1 MTTPALPT
9 FQMLQQQAAPTIQP
23 NIPSAPSGGANS
35 PPVPVPQP
43 GGMGLPTAPP
53 VQQPTPQFVPPT
65 APQRD
70 PYLVQL
76 EQEGRLPPGRF
87 NTVQEAFN
95 AIYTVAEQTA
105 NELDQVKAQTVT
117 PPAAPQLPAPPAEDL
132 NKMAMAFQQ
141 NGWMALENGQ
151 WVAKQPAAGQLA
163 QQLNQQI
170 LEAQA
175 RQAELADPAAFIAK
189 YGKTAIEQYLTPV
202 QKELEALKQQNM
214 QLQQELSKAVPKPHE
229 AWIKQNEAVLWTT
242 DQNGTRTPS
251 AAGKAYG
258 DAWDMAANYGMSPE
272 DVHKFAMTAATPYL
286 TTVTQQAPQPQP
298 QPWMQQVLQNP
309 PVPNPAFNAPGTQLN
324 NSVPPQQRDVFLD
337 NDGLPSFAR
346 LQALPQ

>member
-1 MTTPALPT
+1 M
-9 FQMLQQQAAPTIQP
+9 
-23 NIPSAPSGGANS
+23 
-35 PPVPVPQP
+35 
-43 GGMGLPTAPP
+43 
-53 VQQPTPQFVPPT
+53 
-65 APQRD
+65 
-70 PYLVQL
+70 
-76 EQEGRLPPGRF
+76 
-87 NTVQEAFN
+87 
-95 AIYTVAEQTA
+95 AEQTA
-105 NELDQVKAQTVT
+105 DELDRFKAQPAT

-175 RQAELADPAAFIAK
+175 RQAELSDPSAFIAK
-189 YGKTAIEQYLTPV
+189 YGKTAIEQYLTPL
-202 QKELEALKQQNM
+202 QKEMEALRQQNL
-214 QLQQELSKAVPKPHE
+214 QLQQDIAKSTPKPHE
-229 AWIKQNEAVLWTT
+229 AWIEQNKAVLWTT
-242 DQNGTRTPS
+242 DQSGTRTPS

-258 DAWDMAANYGMSPE
+258 DAWDMAANYGMTPE

-286 TTVTQQAPQPQP
+286 TTVTQQAPQPQQP

-309 PVPNPAFNAPGTQLN
+309 PAQNPAFNAPGTFLSN
-324 NSVPPQQRDVFLD
+324 VPPQQQNVFLD

>member
-1 MTTPALPT
+1 MTTPALPS
-9 FQMLQQQAAPTIQP
+9 FQMLQQQAATPQP
-23 NIPSAPSGGANS
+23 NIPSAPSGGANN

-43 GGMGLPTAPP
+43 GGMGLPTPQPQAPQFIPPAAPP
-53 VQQPTPQFVPPT
+53 
-65 APQRD
+65 RD

-95 AIYTVAEQTA
+95 AIYAVAEQTA
-105 NELDQVKAQTVT
+105 DELDRFKAQPVT

-175 RQAELADPAAFIAK
+175 RQAELSDPSAFIAK
-189 YGKTAIEQYLTPV
+189 YGKTAIEQYLTPLQREMEV
-202 QKELEALKQQNM
+202 LRQQNL
-214 QLQQELSKAVPKPHE
+214 QLQIDIAKSTPKPYE

-242 DQNGTRTPS
+242 DQSGTRTPS
-251 AAGKAYG
+251 AVGKVYA
-258 DAWDMAANYGMSPE
+258 DAWDMAASYNLSAE
-272 DVHKFAMTAATPYL
+272 DVHKFAMTATTPYL

-298 QPWMQQVLQNP
+298 PQPWMQQVLQNP
-309 PVPNPAFNAPGTQLN
+309 PAQNPAFNAPGTFLN
-324 NSVPPQQRDVFLD
+324 NSVSPQQRDVTLD

>member
-1 MTTPALPT
+1 MTTPALPS
-9 FQMLQQQAAPTIQP
+9 FQMLQQQAAPTPQP

-43 GGMGLPTAPP
+43 GGMGLPTPP
-53 VQQPTPQFVPPT
+53 VPQPTPQFVPPA

-76 EQEGRLPPGRF
+76 EQEGRLPVGRF
-87 NTVQEAFN
+87 NTVQEAFD
-95 AIYTVAEQTA
+95 AVYGVAQQTA
-105 NELDQVKAQTVT
+105 DELDRFKAQTPA
-117 PPAAPQLPAPPAEDL
+117 PPVAPQPPAPPAEDL

-151 WVAKQPAAGQLA
+151 WVAKQPAASTLA

-202 QKELEALKQQNM
+202 QKELEALKQQNAL
-214 QLQQELSKAVPKPHE
+214 LQQELSKAVPKPHE

-286 TTVTQQAPQPQP
+286 TAVAQPAPQPQP

>member
-1 MTTPALPT
+1 MTTPALPS
-9 FQMLQQQAAPTIQP
+9 FQMLQQQAATPQP
-23 NIPSAPSGGANS
+23 NIPSAPSGGANN

-43 GGMGLPTAPP
+43 GGMGLPTP
-53 VQQPTPQFVPPT
+53 QPQAPQFIPPA
-65 APQRD
+65 APARD
-70 PYLVQL
+70 PYLIQL
-76 EQEGRLPPGRF
+76 EQSNRLPPGRF
-87 NTVQEAFN
+87 NTVQEAFD
-95 AIYTVAEQTA
+95 AIYTLAEQQES
-105 NELDQVKAQTVT
+105 ELDRFKAQ
-117 PPAAPQLPAPPAEDL
+117 PPAAPAPPVTPAPPAEDL

-163 QQLNQQI
+163 QQLNHQL

-175 RQAELADPAAFIAK
+175 RQAELSDPVSFIAK
-189 YGKTAIEQYLTPV
+189 YGKTAIEQYLTPL
-202 QKELEALKQQNM
+202 QKEMEALKQQNL
-214 QLQQELSKAVPKPHE
+214 QLQMDIAKSTPKPHE
-229 AWIKQNEAVLWTT
+229 AWVEQNKAVLWTT

-251 AAGKAYG
+251 VAGKAYA
-258 DAWDMAANYGMSPE
+258 DAWDMAESYGMRAE

-298 QPWMQQVLQNP
+298 PQPWMQQVLQNP
-309 PVPNPAFNAPGTQLN
+309 PAQNPAFNAPGTFLN
-324 NSVPPQQRDVFLD
+324 NSVPPQQRDVTLD

>member
-1 MTTPALPT
+1 MTTPAIPS
-9 FQMLQQQAAPTIQP
+9 FQMLQQQAATPQP

-43 GGMGLPTAPP
+43 GGMGLPAPP
-53 VQQPTPQFVPPT
+53 TPQPTPQFVPPA
-65 APQRD
+65 APPRD

-105 NELDQVKAQTVT
+105 DELDRFKAQPVP

-175 RQAELADPAAFIAK
+175 RQAELSDPAAFIAK
-189 YGKTAIEQYLTPV
+189 YGKTAIEQYLTPL
-202 QKELEALKQQNM
+202 QKEMEALKQQNL
-214 QLQQELSKAVPKPHE
+214 QLQHDIAKSTPKPHE

-251 AAGKAYG
+251 VAGKAYG
-258 DAWDMAANYGMSPE
+258 DAWDMAANYGMTAE
-272 DVHKFAMTAATPYL
+272 DVHRFAMTAATPYL

-309 PVPNPAFNAPGTQLN
+309 PAQNPAFNAPGTFLSN
-324 NSVPPQQRDVFLD
+324 VPPQQQNVFLD